1 MPVVVNND
9 GNKMYFT
16 ISSTTGYVSTSTS
29 ARSVTLTYEFT
40 DSADQTLTFSK
51 TWNFKYADYKNG
63 TQYSYDSFVGGT
75 LKEASSGG
83 TCFTPET
90 LITLADG
97 SQVQAQHLKGDEMLL
112 VWDFYNGTYAT
123 VPATIIFNMG
133 TEEYRV
139 LNLKFSDGT
148 VVRTINGH
156 RFFDVDENKFVV
168 ISESNVSSYIGDGFV
183 KLDGSNPETVKL
195 VDYSVDVEY
204 TTSYSIM
211 SAFHYNA
218 IVEGMLTDTFHE
230 EDAPLFEYFTIGDN
244 LKFDEEMMNADIEKY
259 GLYTYEEF
267 ADSLTFEQFVA
278 LNIQY
283 MKISVGKGKA
293 TFDKIIEL
301 IDTYMS

>member
-1 MPVVVNND
+1 
-9 GNKMYFT
+9 
-16 ISSTTGYVSTSTS
+16 
-29 ARSVTLTYEFT
+29 
-40 DSADQTLTFSK
+40 
-51 TWNFKYADYKNG
+51 
-63 TQYSYDSFVGGT
+63 
-75 LKEASSGG
+75 
-83 TCFTPET
+83 
-90 LITLADG
+90 
-97 SQVQAQHLKGDEMLL
+97 
-112 VWDFYNGTYAT
+112 
-123 VPATIIFNMG
+123 MG

-156 RFFDVDENKFVV
+156 RFFDVDKNKFVV
-168 ISESNVSSYIGDGFV
+168 IGESNVSSYVGDGFV
-183 KLDGSNPETVKL
+183 KLDGGNPEIVKL

-244 LKFDEEMMNADIEKY
+244 LKFDEDMMNADIEKY

-267 ADSLTFEQFVA
+267 ADYLTFEQFVA

-293 TFDKIIEL
+293 TFDKIIEILKENGVNYEVDKYLVRGLDYYTGL
-301 IDTYMS
+301 IYEFDITLKDGKTLTIGGGGRYSSLVKELDGPDLNCVGFGIGVNRLALVLADLSWFSIFGIVSLAFVVNSI